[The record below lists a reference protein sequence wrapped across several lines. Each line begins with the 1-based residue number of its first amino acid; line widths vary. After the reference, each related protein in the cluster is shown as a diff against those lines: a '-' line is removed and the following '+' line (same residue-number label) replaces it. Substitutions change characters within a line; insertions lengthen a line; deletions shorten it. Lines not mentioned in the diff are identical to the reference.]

1 MGRKAKYL
9 PEQKIK
15 ACEDY
20 LSGRKS
26 STEIAGQLGMGKH
39 GRLRVVEWS
48 KKYKMY
54 GASAFEESRHNRS
67 YSKQF
72 KEKVVSEY
80 LEGKGSLEDLALR
93 YGISS
98 DEVLRR
104 WVSSYNNHIELR
116 DYDPKSE
123 VYMAERRKT
132 SFDERLE
139 IVKYCLEHGKDIKNT
154 ASLYKCSYA
163 QVYSWVKKYEA
174 DGEEGLADRRGIRKK
189 EEELSDLE
197 KAQRQIAK
205 LEREKEEFKRKYE
218 LLKKAEQLERRW

>member
-9 PEQKIK
+9 PEQKIR

-26 STEIAGQLGMGKH
+26 IKEIARQFNMGKR
-39 GRLRVVEWS
+39 GDCRVYEWV
-48 KKYKMY
+48 KMY
-54 GASAFEESRHNRS
+54 KANGASAFEESRHNGS
-67 YSKQF
+67 YSKEF
-72 KEKVVSEY
+72 KEKAVEEY
-80 LEGKGSLEDLALR
+80 LTGRGSLTDIAVK
-93 YGISS
+93 YGIPSS
-98 DEVLRR
+98 HTLRQ
-104 WVSSYNNHIELR
+104 WISSYNNHIELR

-139 IVKYCLEHGKDIKNT
+139 IVKYCLEHNRDIKNT

-163 QVYSWVKKYEA
+163 QVYSWLRKYEA
-174 DGEEGLADRRGIRKK
+174 DGEEGLEDRRGHHKK

-197 KAQRQIAK
+197 KAQRQIAR
-205 LEREKEEFKRKYE
+205 LEREKEEFRRKYE
-218 LLKKAEQLERRW
+218 LLKKAESLERW

>member
-1 MGRKAKYL
+1 MGRKAKYSA
-9 PEQKIK
+9 EQKIQ

-26 STEIAGQLGMGKH
+26 AVEIAMQLDMGKGGKVH
-39 GRLRVVEWS
+39 VRQWS
-48 KKYKMY
+48 KMYKAH
-54 GASAFEESRHNRS
+54 GSSVFEESHHNRS
-67 YSKQF
+67 YSKEF
-72 KEKVVSEY
+72 KEKVVREY
-80 LEGKGSLEDLALR
+80 LSGRGSFRDLALR
-93 YGISS
+93 YNVPS
-98 DEVLRR
+98 DNTIIQ

-123 VYMAERRKT
+123 VYMAKRRKT

-139 IVKYCLEHGKDIKNT
+139 IVKYCLEHNRDIKNT

-163 QVYSWVKKYEA
+163 QVRSWLIKYEV
-174 DGEEGLADRRGIRKK
+174 DGEEGLTDRRGIRKK

-197 KAQRQIAK
+197 KAKRQITK

-218 LLKKAEQLERRW
+218 LLKKAESLERW